1 MQDPFS
7 VLYSLKGR
15 IVWRLSFMSLQFLQT
30 WEVKMI
36 SEFQHLLSTLSPEC
50 DKRHNMAVVQPSV
63 WATRLFTSKVS
74 SSTIS

>member
-7 VLYSLKGR
+7 VLYSLKR
-15 IVWRLSFMSLQFLQT
+15 IVWRLPFMSLRFLQT
-30 WEVKMI
+30 WEVKTI

-50 DKRHNMAVVQPSV
+50 DKRHNMAVVQPSA
-63 WATRLFTSKVS
+63 WATRLFTTKVS